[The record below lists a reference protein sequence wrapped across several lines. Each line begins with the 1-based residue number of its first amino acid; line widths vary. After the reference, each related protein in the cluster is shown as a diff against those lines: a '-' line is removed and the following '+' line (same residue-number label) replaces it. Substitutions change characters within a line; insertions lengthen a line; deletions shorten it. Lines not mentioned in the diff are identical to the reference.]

1 MVPLQILAFAFAFGL
16 AFAQAPP
23 AAAPEPAAPP
33 PPPPPKLSYRYEG
46 KPIVLQTK
54 CGDAEL
60 SDYAMSCSEE
70 EPCPLYIEL
79 ATADASGSKL
89 FVSGNLHADAVTLWS
104 VLLMSADGGQSW
116 TEPFERMRATALD
129 LTQFPDFATGFVSG
143 HSAGTLPKDPF
154 LLRTSDGG
162 KSWTRLPILEE
173 GVVGLIERLHFESAT
188 RGLVEVDR
196 GRPGAGRYVILE
208 TQNGGDSWAIKESS
222 ATRPPRPSRE
232 PLPLI
237 RIVADAASKSFRIE
251 RREGASWRTAAAF
264 SVAAGS
270 CRPAS
275 RVESAEPPASPPYP
289 LPLPSPS
296 ETAPPGQ
303 LH

>member
-1 MVPLQILAFAFAFGL
+1 MVPLRMLAFALAFGL

-23 AAAPEPAAPP
+23 ASAPEPIAPAPSP
-33 PPPPPKLSYRYEG
+33 PTPSYRYEG
-46 KPIVLQTK
+46 KPIVLQAK

-70 EPCPLYIEL
+70 EPCPVYLEL
-79 ATADASGSKL
+79 AAADASGSKL
-89 FVSGNLHADAVTLWS
+89 FVSGNFHADAVTLWS
-104 VLLMSADGGQSW
+104 VLLMSADGGQAW
-116 TEPFERMRATALD
+116 TEPFERMRGTALD
-129 LTQFPDFATGFVSG
+129 FAQFPDFATGFVSG
-143 HSAGTLPKDPF
+143 HSAGALPKDPF

-162 KSWTRLPILEE
+162 TSWTRLPILEE
-173 GVVGLIERLHFESAT
+173 GVVGVIERVHFESAT
-188 RGLVEVDR
+188 RGLVQVNR

-222 ATRPPRPSRE
+222 AARPPRPSRE

-264 SVAAGS
+264 SVAAGA
-270 CRPAS
+270 CGPAL
-275 RVESAEPPASPPYP
+275 RVEPAEPPAPPP
-289 LPLPSPS
+289 LPPPS